1 MKLKV
6 LVPIALIAIGAGL
19 YGLSENYFSKNTQQ
33 VDTSTKTSD
42 PLLASVYVVAQ
53 EIPKG
58 QQISKA
64 LLEVKRIP
72 EEQALQMGIDTSQP
86 LSLPK
91 GGIAIQNIPVG
102 EYVTAATL
110 IFPDELG
117 YIDAVLQPNKV
128 PYALVVDPTNIIG
141 GLITHGTLID
151 VVALSSEQQNLAN
164 EETVTSYQ
172 TVSVSP
178 VLMAVKVIKVSQ
190 DTYEEGRNKSVTTIT
205 LILEL
210 TQKQVA
216 KLAIAKNIAQLEVH
230 KSLGL
235 QEASELQAN
244 SGDVLPDYR
253 AIVEFRA
260 GDMMIK

>member
-19 YGLSENYFSKNTQQ
+19 YGLSSQYFSKNAPAPVVSADNQ
-33 VDTSTKTSD
+33 
-42 PLLASVYVVAQ
+42 PELASVYVVAQ
-53 EIPKG
+53 AIPKG
-58 QQISKA
+58 KA
-64 LLEVKRIP
+64 ITKASLEIEKVT
-72 EEQALQMGIDTSQP
+72 EEQALKMGIDPSQP
-86 LSLPK
+86 LSIPK
-91 GGIAIQNIPVG
+91 GGVAIQDMTEGDFITP
-102 EYVTAATL
+102 ATL
-110 IFPDELG
+110 ISPDEPG
-117 YIDAVLQPNKV
+117 YINAVIDPDKV
-128 PYALVVDPTNIIG
+128 PYAVIVNPTDIVG
-141 GLITHGTLID
+141 GLITHGSLVD

-164 EETVTSYQ
+164 EDTVTSYQ

-190 DTYEEGRNKSVTTIT
+190 ETHEEGRNKSVTTIT

-260 GDMMIK
+260 GEATIK